1 MYSFFKNV
9 AREMKIM
16 PNHVNHK
23 EIASRLTGRN
33 SSLKVIKMLSRLV
46 EVLSERCL
54 LGLAKKELVLCSN
67 ERTDATVEITAIW
80 TTVQAI
86 VQYLSHDRGNSIHR

>member
-1 MYSFFKNV
+1 
-9 AREMKIM
+9 M

-23 EIASRLTGRN
+23 EIASRLTGHD
-33 SSLKVIKMLSRLV
+33 SSLKVIKMLSCLV

-54 LGLAKKELVLCSN
+54 VRLTKKELVLCSN
-67 ERTDATVEITAIW
+67 ERTDTAVEITAIW

-86 VQYLSHDRGNSIHR
+86 VQYSSHNRGNSIRR